1 MAESLKRIKNRIK
14 SVEGVGKL
22 TGAMKMISAAKL
34 KSLQKQLAVSGEYFS
49 RLEGMFKNI
58 LSAFPSADNEFLR
71 PRPDNK
77 IIALCVFT
85 SDTGLC
91 GSYNNTIINFAE
103 KFIRDNDSKGIK
115 LITVGRKAF
124 RHFKKKNYELVN
136 SYVELYGR
144 YSDAASADISKT
156 LTDVFLK
163 AQADEV
169 YMAYTSFIS
178 GSRHKT
184 VIEKILNIETA
195 PGKETEY
202 ITEPGIDKI
211 LETLVPLY
219 ITAKVR
225 HIMLNAF
232 ASEQAQR
239 VIAMSEA
246 SDNARELKDG
256 LVLLRNKLRQASITT
271 ELIEII
277 SSSGAM
283 KG

>member
-22 TGAMKMISAAKL
+22 TSAMKMISAAKL
-34 KSLQKQLAVSGEYFS
+34 KSLQKQLAVSGEYFL
-49 RLEGMFKNI
+49 RLEGMIKNI
-58 LSAFPSADNEFLR
+58 LSAFPGADNEFLR
-71 PRPDNK
+71 PRPDRQK
-77 IIALCVFT
+77 IALCVFT

-103 KFIRDNDSKGIK
+103 KFILDNDSKDIK

-124 RHFKKKNYELVN
+124 RHFRKKNYELVN

-144 YSDAASADISKT
+144 YSDAAGADISKT

-163 AQADEV
+163 ARADEV
-169 YMAYTSFIS
+169 YMVYTGFIS

-184 VIEKILNIETA
+184 VAEKILNVEIA
-195 PGKETEY
+195 PGERTEY

-211 LETLVPLY
+211 LENLVPLY

-246 SDNARELKDG
+246 SDNARELKDS